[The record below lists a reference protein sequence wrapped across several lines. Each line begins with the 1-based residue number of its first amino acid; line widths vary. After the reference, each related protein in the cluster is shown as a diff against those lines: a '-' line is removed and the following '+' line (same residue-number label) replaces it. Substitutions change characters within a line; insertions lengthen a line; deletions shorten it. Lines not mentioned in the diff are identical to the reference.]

1 MNKLLL
7 LWIAALILLIIIIFI
22 PLPTILELAGKSS
35 INSTLNST
43 VQNLT
48 VGLIGIQNPIAFNS
62 SINFKQVP
70 SANYSLNDYNLI
82 IISNQTYCD
91 YGLRFALAN
100 WVRNGGRLILTG
112 DSCTRVPDD
121 PASIG
126 WNVGV
131 NSLGSVMPVVFGGV
145 TTASL
150 NSTQSPDLIT
160 IENGSIEIVDYSSFA
175 FNNLSNFNF
184 SGNMTIIYPSFSG
197 KVLGLI
203 TFENN
208 SQNQTENQSLYAVVK
223 SSDYN
228 VFYLSF
234 DPSLEPQL
242 TYNIIK
248 GMTS

>member
-22 PLPTILELAGKSS
+22 PLPSILELAGKYS

-43 VQNLT
+43 AQNLP
-48 VGLIGIQNPIAFNS
+48 VGMLGIQNPIAFNS

-100 WVRNGGRLILTG
+100 WVRSGGKLIITG
-112 DSCTRVPDD
+112 DSCTRVPND
-121 PASIG
+121 PASVG

-131 NSLGSVMPVVFGGV
+131 DSLGSVMPVVFGGV
-145 TTASL
+145 TTASF
-150 NSTQSPDLIT
+150 NSTQSPDFIT

-175 FNNLSNFNF
+175 FNNFSTFNF
-184 SGNMTIIYPSFSG
+184 SGSAIIIYPSFNG
-197 KVLGLI
+197 KVLG
-203 TFENN
+203 
-208 SQNQTENQSLYAVVK
+208 
-223 SSDYN
+223 
-228 VFYLSF
+228 
-234 DPSLEPQL
+234 
-242 TYNIIK
+242 
-248 GMTS
+248 